1 MITKTKQRL
10 SHTPTFGALFA
21 SCIFLFGSLSY
32 GQQTDEEEVY
42 DLTAFSVVEE
52 EAEGYRATN
61 TLAGSRLKTP
71 LKDVGQSIS
80 ILTEEFFDDTGATDA
95 ETALSYVMSVEVSGE
110 QGNFAGSAI
119 GGGGQNSTDTRNA
132 MRSPQQTQR
141 VRGLARAE
149 LTRSYFLTDIP
160 FDTYNTGRVTVSR
173 GPNSLLFGIGS
184 PGGVIENSLNIASLG
199 RDFGEIVIR
208 AGERGSRRLALDYN
222 KVLIKDR
229 LAIRVAALNEETN
242 FKQEPA
248 FEQDERYYVAF
259 QAVLFEN
266 ENSDFLGRTILRA
279 NFEEGEM
286 RANPVN
292 ILPPGDAIKDWFNLP
307 NPNIQDIVGVDWAT
321 VQGES
326 VAWAV
331 NGNFTPKWIVDN
343 NRVEGFP
350 RAWRT
355 VDGSARPPFFRDI
368 NIYFQ
373 EDGTAGIGFPQAP
386 DIQGMQGRV
395 HYINGEQG
403 HTVGTRP
410 RAELFVVKPFEA
422 ETYSTGFVIPSVS
435 DRGIWDNHN
444 KLFSGNLNFR
454 DQDFETK
461 NFTLEQSFLDGNAG
475 VEIVYDQQDYERRA
489 ATLLSTG
496 RFNVLTIDPN
506 GYLNYPGPNP
516 DNTNGPAD
524 FANPNA
530 GRPLAPITTQSGGVR
545 GDEQHFLTDREA
557 FRATAYYNLDF
568 TENDGFSKWFG
579 RHVISAFHG
588 DQDIESVTRNVG
600 GFTPGVKAGQIQDC
614 AQPCNPAFSFQYLGE
629 SLLDPS
635 ITQPG
640 DVHVERGVF
649 LPEFGGASY
658 TAAYWDDFENVWKT
672 GTVTETQ
679 ILTGGSRQLDSF
691 ESEVYSIQSYLLDEH
706 LVGLVGWRTDSIEN
720 YSVNA
725 ASFDRDSVGNRP
737 EPAGLDMVKQDA
749 IPDVDSFTWSVVGH
763 SPWDLGE
770 VGVSAHYSESEN
782 FQPTGLRRNAYGN
795 VIGSPQGTTKEY
807 GVSFEALD
815 GKLYV
820 RTNWFETVS
829 SLNAAP
835 VGGANN
841 GALNVI
847 VTSLN
852 EWQDVADG
860 VQLDDDD
867 NPYTIDKA
875 LSPLADGG
883 LQDSQL
889 DFSGQW
895 SSFEDL
901 LGDIFNTIPAGVQ
914 ENAQVGI
921 DSSGD
926 WAIQGDFGNR
936 VATQDVTAEGFEM
949 EVVANPTP
957 NWRIGFN
964 IAQQETITSNT
975 AVVLGDVINQINDSI
990 NAAGLTN
997 LRDRPVSTTGFD
1009 FQSTYGRSALLPLVS
1024 ARAKDNT
1031 VVQELVEWRWNM
1043 FTNYQFSEDTFLD
1056 GFGFGGALRWQ
1067 DNIATGYELTMIEGQ
1082 LVSDVSKPFFG
1093 DDDLAGDVW
1102 ITYRGSLSDKLDYRL
1117 QLNARNLIGEDNF
1130 ILVHTNPDGSPA
1142 VYRNPNPT
1150 EVFLTATLMF

>member
-1 MITKTKQRL
+1 MKMKPHMCYAKRSIA
-10 SHTPTFGALFA
+10 FFA
-21 SCIFLFGSLSY
+21 SSLFGICSLSFA
-32 GQQTDEEEVY
+32 QDDEEDVY
-42 DLTAFSVVEE
+42 ELSPFTID
-52 EAEGYRATN
+52 AESDQGYRATS
-61 TLAGSRLKTP
+61 TLAGSRLNTP
-71 LKDVGQSIS
+71 LRDVGQSVS
-80 ILTEEFFDDTGATDA
+80 VLTEEFFNDTGATDA
-95 ETALSYVMSVEVSGE
+95 ETALSYVMSAEVSGE
-110 QGNFAGSAI
+110 QGNFAGSPI
-119 GGGGQNSTDTRNA
+119 GGGGQNSTDTRDTL
-132 MRSPQQTQR
+132 RSPQRTQR

-184 PGGVIENSLNIASLG
+184 PGGVIENSLNQASVG
-199 RDFGEIVIR
+199 KDFGSVSVR
-208 AGERGSRRLALDYN
+208 LGERSSNRLAFDYN
-222 KVLIKDR
+222 KVLVEDR
-229 LAIRVAALNEETN
+229 LAVRVSGLSESAK

-248 FEQDERYYVAF
+248 FEDDDRFYAAF
-259 QAVLFEN
+259 RAVLSKN
-266 ENSDFLGRTILRA
+266 ENSEFLGSAILRG
-279 NFEEGEM
+279 NYEKGRM

-326 VAWAV
+326 VSWAV
-331 NGNFTPKWIVDN
+331 DGTFQPKWIVDN

-368 NIYFQ
+368 NVYFQ

-422 ETYSTGFVIPSVS
+422 ETYSTGFVIPSVVN
-435 DRGIWDNHN
+435 RNIWDNHN
-444 KLFSGNLNFR
+444 NLFSGNLNFR
-454 DQDFETK
+454 NQDFDTH
-461 NFTLEQSFLDGNAG
+461 NFTFEQSFLDGNAG
-475 VEIVYDQQDYERRA
+475 VELVIDQQNYERKT

-496 RFNVLTIDPN
+496 RFNALTVDPN
-506 GYLNYPGPNP
+506 GFLNYPGPNP

-545 GDEQHFLTDREA
+545 GDEQHFFTDREA

-568 TENDGFSKWFG
+568 REREGISKWFG
-579 RHVISAFHG
+579 RHVLSAFYN

-614 AQPCNPAFSFQYLGE
+614 VQPCNPAFSFQYLGP

-635 ITQPG
+635 ITSAG
-640 DVHVERGVF
+640 DVRVERGVF
-649 LPEFGGASY
+649 LPPFGGASY
-658 TAAYWDDFENVWKT
+658 TAAYWDDFENVWEV

-691 ESEVYSIQSYLLDEH
+691 QSEVYSVQSYLLQDH
-706 LVGLVGWRTDSIEN
+706 LVGLVGWRTDSIQN

-725 ASFDRDSVGNRP
+725 SSFDRDAAGNRP
-737 EPAGLDMVKQDA
+737 EPAGLGLVMQDPLA
-749 IPDVDSFTWSVVGH
+749 DVDSFTWSVVGH
-763 SPWDLGE
+763 SPWKLGE

-782 FQPTGLRRNAYGN
+782 FQPTGLRRNAYGDL
-795 VIGSPQGTTKEY
+795 IGSPQGSTKEY
-807 GVSFEALD
+807 GLTFDALD
-815 GKLYV
+815 GKLTI

-829 SLNAAP
+829 SLNAAS

-841 GALNVI
+841 GALGVI
-847 VTSLN
+847 VTALN
-852 EWQDVADG
+852 EWQDVANG
-860 VQLDDDD
+860 EQRD
-867 NPYTIDKA
+867 NNDMPYTIDLA

-895 SSFEDL
+895 PSFDAL
-901 LGDIFNTIPAGVQ
+901 LDDIFNTIPAEVQ
-914 ENAQVGI
+914 ANAQVGI
-921 DSSGD
+921 DASGD
-926 WAIQGDFGNR
+926 WAIQGDFGNK
-936 VATQDVTAEGFEM
+936 VATQDVLAEGFEM
-949 EVVANPTP
+949 EIVANPTKD
-957 NWRIGFN
+957 WRIGFN
-964 IAQQETITSNT
+964 LAQQETVTSNT
-975 AVVLGDVINQINDSI
+975 AVALGEVINQINDNI

-1009 FQSTYGRSALLPLVS
+1009 FNSTYGRSALLPLVS

-1031 VVQELVEWRWNM
+1031 VVQELVEWRWNL
-1043 FTNYQFSEDTFLD
+1043 FSNYQFSEDSFLK
-1056 GFGFGGALRWQ
+1056 GFGVGGALRWQ
-1067 DNIATGYELTMIEGQ
+1067 DNVATGYELTMIEGQ
-1082 LVSDVSKPFFG
+1082 LVSNVSKPFFG
-1093 DDDLAGDVW
+1093 SDDLAGDAW
-1102 ITYRGSLSDKLDYRL
+1102 ITYSRPLMDGKVQWRS
-1117 QLNARNLIGEDNF
+1117 QLNARNLIGEDDF
-1130 ILVHTNPDGSPA
+1130 ILIRTNPDGSPA
-1142 VYRNPNPT
+1142 VFRNPNPT
-1150 EVFLTATLMF
+1150 EVFWTNTFSF